1 MKSIGFKLTAI
12 MLVVILLGIVIT
24 LALAMTIAGN
34 SITNEKLDTVR
45 YSTKYESE
53 RLDNWLMQNTTSISI
68 VVDTIS
74 SMDNLCEIL
83 AADQGNSNMSLLE
96 RSNAGLTLE
105 DQTVDIVRPIFRSI
119 LNDND
124 ALFEAYIGFPD
135 GSAVTGSGFRFDYSS
150 WAAPQRG
157 WYQLALTDTS
167 SAHIT
172 SPYVDAQTGELCI
185 TVSHAVYYNGQL
197 VGVVGADVFVTELQD
212 ITLAATLEDMGF
224 SMLVD
229 ENGDILVHPDRDY
242 APNSKGEFQNLNS
255 VKGGV
260 YSEMWK
266 AVSSSEETRKF
277 KDADGVNQYYTGCV
291 LPTRGW
297 YMISVLPSS
306 VVSQPIKNVILIVV
320 PVAVAI
326 LLIAVFII
334 YLTIRNSISRP
345 LAPLTAFFGRVSSSG
360 DISLSQEDTAAFEKY
375 SAQKDEI
382 AQLISSASAFVGR
395 IGDVSKA
402 MRGVA
407 DGDLTHE
414 VNLLSDR
421 DEMGVSLKTM
431 TDNLNQ
437 MFSEINA
444 SAEQVSAGSKQVA
457 DGSQAL
463 AQGATEQAASI
474 EELSS
479 AITEIASRTKE
490 NSETAE
496 KAVHLADTIMD
507 NAEKGSLQMETM
519 TAAVKEIN
527 DASQSISKVI
537 KTIDDIAF
545 QTNILALNAAV
556 EAARAGQHGK
566 GFAVVA
572 EEVRN
577 LASKSAEAAKETGHI
592 IENSIV
598 KAELGSRIAG
608 ETASSLAEIVS
619 GINESN
625 QLINHIAKSSEEQS
639 MGIMQINAG
648 IGQVAQV
655 VQQNSATA
663 EESAAASEEM
673 SGQSTLLQALISQFR
688 LKGEDRRFSLPSGKQ
703 NSRIQPAPTNS
714 SYTFNGS
721 NDSFGKY

>member
-1 MKSIGFKLTAI
+1 MKSIGFRLTAI
-12 MLVVILLGIVIT
+12 MLGVILLGIVIT
-24 LALAMTIAGN
+24 LALAMTIAGS

-45 YSTKYESE
+45 YSTKYEAE
-53 RLDNWLMQNTTSISI
+53 RLDNWLLQHSTSVSI

-83 AADQGNSNMSLLE
+83 VAGQAGSNMSLE
-96 RSNAGLTLE
+96 DRSNAGMTLE
-105 DQTVDIVRPIFRSI
+105 NQTADILRPIFKAI
-119 LNDND
+119 LDDTD
-124 ALFEAYIGFPD
+124 ALFEAYMGFVD
-135 GSAVTGSGFRFDYSS
+135 GSAVAGSGYQFDYSW
-150 WAAPQRG
+150 WAAPGRD
-157 WYQLALTDTS
+157 WYKLALTDPS
-167 SAHIT
+167 CPHIT

-185 TVSHAVYYNGQL
+185 TVAQAVNYKGQL
-197 VGVVGADVFVTELQD
+197 VGVIGADLFVTELQN
-212 ITLAATLEDMGF
+212 ITLTATLNSTGF

-229 ENGDILVHPDRDY
+229 EDGNILVHPDRDY

-255 VKGGV
+255 IKGGV
-260 YSEMWK
+260 HSDMWK
-266 AVSSSEETRKF
+266 AVTSDEETHKL

-297 YMISVLPSS
+297 YMVSVLPSNI
-306 VVSQPIKNVILIVV
+306 VSQPIIRVILIVV
-320 PVAVAI
+320 PVAIAI
-326 LLIAVFII
+326 LLIAAFII
-334 YLTIRNSISRP
+334 YLTIRNSVSRP
-345 LAPLTAFFGRVSSSG
+345 LAPITAFFGKVSSTG
-360 DISLSQEDTAAFEKY
+360 DISLTQEDKAVIEKY

-382 AQLISSASAFVGR
+382 AHLIKSASTFVGR
-395 IGDVSKA
+395 IDDVSKT
-402 MRGVA
+402 MRAVA
-407 DGDLTHE
+407 DGDLSSE
-414 VNLLSDR
+414 VILLSDN

-444 SAEQVSAGSKQVA
+444 SAQQVSAGSKQVA
-457 DGSQAL
+457 HGSQAL

-507 NAEKGSLQMETM
+507 NAEKGSQQMETM

-577 LASKSAEAAKETGHI
+577 LASKSAEAAKETGSI
-592 IENSIV
+592 IENSIG

-625 QLINHIAKSSEEQS
+625 QLINKIAKSSEEQS
-639 MGIMQINAG
+639 MEIAQINSG

-673 SGQSTLLQALISQFR
+673 SGQSTLLQALISQFK
-688 LKGEDRRFSLPSGKQ
+688 LKGEDRLLNLPSGKR
-703 NSRIQPAPTNS
+703 NARFQPMPTS
-714 SYTFNGS
+714 SSGAFSDDDQY
-721 NDSFGKY
+721 GKY